1 MFWRFGGYAQ
11 LSSLDSILDK
21 PDVTVE
27 ELLDESDLIQEL
39 KQQNSKLIE
48 YLRDE
53 NVLERLLRYVIAA
66 RPNLPHDDDQGSS
79 LAHEARSPSRAGFFG
94 RVRARSTSTTKSDA
108 GDTEE
113 SKEERQRMK
122 YAYVSCEILSS
133 EVWSISEAVLENQDS
148 LRQFWAYIKQP
159 APLDPVQAGYFTKVN
174 ESLLDRKME
183 EMLDFFKSLD
193 NVVPDMLQHVD
204 CPVIMDLL
212 LKIISLE
219 KSEGGQG
226 IVDWLQQQDL
236 VPRLI
241 AFLQPDQS
249 TSTQTSAGDFL
260 KAIIT
265 ISANATTQD
274 QSVIGPNELTRQLV
288 SESCLKQL
296 IEYMLHGG
304 NPLTVGVGI
313 IIEVIRKNNSDY
325 DLENQIGPVP
335 KNSDPIYLGTLLRQF
350 ANHIP
355 QFMELVNSSSQ
366 VVTESD
372 GTITRKK
379 RELKTAFGDKIEPL
393 GFDRFKTCELMA
405 ELLHCSNM
413 ALLNERGSESEVRR
427 RDAERE
433 RLKADGK
440 LTSANH
446 GNPGDFSTSVD
457 SQGFHHARAPSMDSP
472 AEIKPLHVQNS
483 SEDDFEKVVAPE
495 VAVEDPKESA
505 NEKEQIG
512 APLEPS
518 PKVVPRDAPKETST
532 SKVVGDDGEFVDE
545 PLTPPKDST
554 ASAEAAPSP
563 AKPIDDAESPT
574 SAGLTAKVDD
584 LGLGNDT
591 VMNDRREPSESARI
605 EKPETETKSSPSLL
619 TQQLNQ
625 TSESGNLDLPDP
637 PLSPHPDDKPAPL
650 FAGKNR
656 DNSSSPA
663 KVDTSRFTA
672 PVPGSDLSE
681 ITPIDE
687 TQSVRSVVFGSTE
700 ETVGFE
706 VDIDGTPVV
715 GDLLKITFVEN
726 RVVPTILDFFFRFP
740 WNNFLHNVVYDVVQQ
755 VFNGQMEHGYN
766 RQLAINLFDSG
777 AITERII
784 KGQEESDKSHKETHM
799 RLGYMGHLTLIA
811 EEVLKFT
818 ERHTDEV
825 LSPMVLEKV
834 HAEEWVHYV
843 EHVLAETRERDN
855 AILGGVRP
863 DMSVGP
869 RQAVL
874 NAVNAANNFVGDS
887 GGLSNASLAG
897 NGAIGLDSM
906 ELTNAGDTGGGGYT
920 FSGGSLL
927 SGFTNSSDEEDE
939 DMDDVDTERERERQG
954 PVDDSEQSSI
964 PQPLQ
969 VPPSRARRQFA
980 LRLAQRKAQIE
991 SARDAEDDLDDDS
1004 LPKTQEEEEREGHQ
1018 RFARMFEGI
1027 EDSSDDDSMH
1037 SGEGQGEGGHEF
1049 GRNSPEKCASPE
1061 KAELDSDGEGNETS
1075 GGGARNKLSSALA
1088 PVVLDEGCV
1097 IFERAKVGVGMGS
1110 ELDSEGR
1117 RTNMSAR
1124 SNANVRDSMRSEGT
1138 VLGRNVVVESN
1149 AVVEAA
1155 EVGEGTV
1162 IEVGAV
1168 IGRGSII
1175 GKVCKTT
1182 LPQFD
1187 SFPSAK
1193 AYSQYCTIT
1202 AASSLPPN
1210 THLPDYTVVFSG
1222 SQQRIDRTLQLRPEI
1237 LSAKMALHAKQL
1249 DMFKRLI
1256 PNNIAKWAP

>member
-66 RPNLPHDDDQGSS
+66 RPKEPDDDTSNEP
-79 LAHEARSPSRAGFFG
+79 AHEARSPSRTGFFG
-94 RVRARSTSTTKSDA
+94 KVRARSTSTTKSDA
-108 GDTEE
+108 GDSEE

-133 EVWSISEAVLENQDS
+133 EVWSISEAVLENQDT
-148 LRQFWAYIKQP
+148 LRQFWAYTKQP

-183 EMLDFFKSLD
+183 EMLEFFKSLD
-193 NVVPDMLQHVD
+193 NVVTDMLQHVD

-226 IVDWLQQQDL
+226 IVDWLQQQNL
-236 VPRLI
+236 IPRLI
-241 AFLQPDQS
+241 SFLAPEQS

-288 SESCLKQL
+288 SEQCLKQL
-296 IEYMLHGG
+296 IDFMLQGG

-366 VVTESD
+366 IVTQRD
-372 GTITRKK
+372 GSTTKKK
-379 RELKTAFGDKIEPL
+379 RELKTAFGEKIEPL

-413 ALLNERGSESEVRR
+413 ALLNERGSEAEVRR

-440 LTSANH
+440 LTSANA
-446 GNPGDFSTSVD
+446 GNMGDFSTSVD

-495 VAVEDPKESA
+495 VIPEDSKDTA
-505 NEKEQIG
+505 TEKEQIG
-512 APLEPS
+512 EPLEPS
-518 PKVVPRDAPKETST
+518 PKVEPRDAPKDSSATKT
-532 SKVVGDDGEFVDE
+532 ADDDGEFVDE
-545 PLTPPKDST
+545 PLTPPKDS
-554 ASAEAAPSP
+554 AAPAETAPSP
-563 AKPIDDAESPT
+563 PKPADDAESPT
-574 SAGLTAKVDD
+574 SAGLTAKVDELELD
-584 LGLGNDT
+584 TDT
-591 VMNDRREPSESARI
+591 VMNDRQEPTEPEQTDKS
-605 EKPETETKSSPSLL
+605 ETEPKTDVKTPPSLL
-619 TQQLNQ
+619 TQQLSQ
-625 TSESGNLDLPDP
+625 TSDSNVDQSAS
-637 PLSPHPDDKPAPL
+637 LSPHPDDKPAPL

-656 DNSSSPA
+656 ESKAETASI
-663 KVDTSRFTA
+663 DTSRFTA
-672 PVPGSDLSE
+672 PVAGSDLSE

-687 TQSVRSVVFGSTE
+687 TQSVRSVVFGSAE

-706 VDIDGTPVV
+706 IDIDGTPVV

-726 RVVPTILDFFFRFP
+726 KVVPTILDFFFRFP

-755 VFNGQMEHGYN
+755 VFNGQMDRGYN
-766 RQLAINLFDSG
+766 RQLAIDLFDNG
-777 AITERII
+777 GITERII
-784 KGQEESDKSHKETHM
+784 KGQQESDKSHKETSM

-825 LSPMVLEKV
+825 LSQMVLEKV
-834 HAEEWVHYV
+834 HAQEWVYYV
-843 EHVLAETRERDN
+843 EHILAETRERDN

-874 NAVNAANNFVGDS
+874 NAVNAANNNFGGDS
-887 GGLSNASLAG
+887 GGLSNASLANNG
-897 NGAIGLDSM
+897 NIGLDSM
-906 ELTNAGDTGGGGYT
+906 ELTNAGDTEGGGYT

-939 DMDDVDTERERERQG
+939 DMDDVDTEREREQRQG
-954 PVDDSEQSSI
+954 PVDDSEQ
-964 PQPLQ
+964 PTAPPPLQ
-969 VPPSRARRQFA
+969 IPPSRARRQFA
-980 LRLAQRKAQIE
+980 LRLAQRKAQLE
-991 SARDAEDDLDDDS
+991 STREAEEDPDDPS
-1004 LPKTQEEEEREGHQ
+1004 APGKTQEQEEREGHQ

-1027 EDSSDDDSMH
+1027 EDSSDDDSLH
-1037 SGEGQGEGGHEF
+1037 SIEGVGDDEESILGRIEVEGQEV
-1049 GRNSPEKCASPE
+1049 GRRSPVKVASPE
-1061 KAELDSDGEGNETS
+1061 KVGSPELERRGSGDDGKE
-1075 GGGARNKLSSALA
+1075 
-1088 PVVLDEGCV
+1088 D
-1097 IFERAKVGVGMGS
+1097 GS
-1110 ELDSEGR
+1110 R
-1117 RTNMSAR
+1117 
-1124 SNANVRDSMRSEGT
+1124 
-1138 VLGRNVVVESN
+1138 VVV
-1149 AVVEAA
+1149 
-1155 EVGEGTV
+1155 
-1162 IEVGAV
+1162 
-1168 IGRGSII
+1168 
-1175 GKVCKTT
+1175 
-1182 LPQFD
+1182 
-1187 SFPSAK
+1187 
-1193 AYSQYCTIT
+1193 
-1202 AASSLPPN
+1202 
-1210 THLPDYTVVFSG
+1210 
-1222 SQQRIDRTLQLRPEI
+1222 
-1237 LSAKMALHAKQL
+1237 
-1249 DMFKRLI
+1249 
-1256 PNNIAKWAP
+1256 